1 MVVGVGSGDMALSLR
16 DHRVRRSND
25 SFAAACLVKGRR
37 LQCRHKGT
45 RGTRRERVAEPYP
58 LTFLTA
64 VTTCLREST

>member
-1 MVVGVGSGDMALSLR
+1 MALSLR

-25 SFAAACLVKGRR
+25 SFAAACLLRGKR
-37 LQCRHKGT
+37 LQCRDFKEGHKGT
-45 RGTRRERVAEPYP
+45 RGTRKEEVAELYP